1 LLSPRPPAIAALLH
15 RQARLMASFL
25 FSPLYKVASS
35 LVVWLP
41 LLYELVVI
49 TELNDIGVAL
59 KMFDEMAN

>member
-1 LLSPRPPAIAALLH
+1 
-15 RQARLMASFL
+15 MASFL
-25 FSPLYKVASS
+25 FAPLYKVASS

-41 LLYELVVI
+41 LLCELVVI